1 MAMNHIVCIAHVPD
15 TETKIR
21 IAAGGVSI
29 DEADVK
35 WIVSPYDEYALEEA
49 LKTKEAKGGT
59 VTAITFGPARAD
71 TGLRECLARGADDA
85 IRIASEGLG
94 EVDSLGVARLLA
106 GVIKALPHDVVWM
119 GNKGVGTDAQVLVPM
134 LAEVLD
140 LPHVNLVTK
149 LEWKDGGVLAR
160 REIEGAQEIVEMP
173 LPGVIGATKGLNE
186 PRYASLKGIMGAKK
200 KTIAVK
206 TPADA
211 GVDPATVAGE
221 AAHVRWTKLELP
233 PARQAVKLIP
243 ADDPAKAATE
253 LLRLLRDE
261 AKVL

>member
-1 MAMNHIVCIAHVPD
+1 MNHIVCFAYVPD

-21 IAAGGVSI
+21 IAADGVSI

-59 VTAITFGPARAD
+59 VTAMTFGPARAD

-85 IRIASEGLG
+85 IRVASDGLSQ
-94 EVDSLGVARLLA
+94 VDALGVARLLA
-106 GVIKALPHDVVWM
+106 GVIKTLPHDIVWM

-134 LAEVLD
+134 LAELLD

-149 LEWKDGGVLAR
+149 LEWKDGAILAH
-160 REIEGAQEIVEMP
+160 REIEGAEEVVEMT

-186 PRYASLKGIMGAKK
+186 PRYASLKGIMAAKK
-200 KTIAVK
+200 KPIAVK
-206 TPADA
+206 TPADV
-211 GVDPATVAGE
+211 GVDPASVAGP
-221 AAHVRWTKLELP
+221 AAHVRWAKLELP

>member
-1 MAMNHIVCIAHVPD
+1 MNHIVCIAYVPD

-71 TGLRECLARGADDA
+71 AGLRECLARGTDEA
-85 IRIASEGLG
+85 IRIASDGLS

-106 GVIKALPHDVVWM
+106 GVIKTLPHDVVWM

-134 LAEVLD
+134 LAELLD

-149 LEWKDGGVLAR
+149 LEWKDGAVLAH
-160 REIEGAQEIVEMP
+160 REIEGAVEVVEMS

-186 PRYASLKGIMGAKK
+186 PRYASLKGIMAAKK
-200 KTIAVK
+200 KAIAVK

-211 GVDPATVAGE
+211 GVDAAAISGP

-243 ADDPAKAATE
+243 ADDPTKAATE
-253 LLRLLRDE
+253 LMNLLKNE